1 MGGGIPMRER
11 EYHRPVL
18 VSAVLG
24 HLLGEAGLYLDGT
37 VGGGGHSAAILS
49 RCPDCR
55 LIAVDRDREA
65 LAAAR
70 ARLARFGDRVRLA
83 HLSFQSVAGVA
94 EVRVEGLAGALL
106 DLGASSHQLDR
117 DRRGFS
123 FRRGVAL
130 DMRMDQE
137 GGGGAAA
144 FLASAPR
151 RELFDALRAGDSP
164 RPGALAARIV
174 RGGATKA
181 PRTSDDLVAVL
192 ESVLRRRASHS
203 EKARLFQAIRIE
215 VNGEIDALRRGLP
228 AIRDVLR
235 PGAVL
240 VVISYH
246 STEDR
251 IVKRAFRE
259 WSDPS
264 RGLPP
269 GLPVREP
276 SGALGSS
283 LTAKPV
289 RPAREEVAENP
300 RARPARL
307 RAWRRAA

>member
-1 MGGGIPMRER
+1 MTGPD
-11 EYHRPVL
+11 YHRPAL

-24 HLLGEAGLYLDGT
+24 YLVGDPAGLYLDGT
-37 VGGGGHSAAILS
+37 VGGGGHAAAILT
-49 RCPDCR
+49 RCPQCR
-55 LIAVDRDREA
+55 LLGFDRDSEA

-70 ARLARFGDRVRLA
+70 TRLARFGDRVRLA
-83 HLSFQSVAGVA
+83 QLSFRRVADDT
-94 EVRVEGLAGALL
+94 EVRLERLAGALL
-106 DLGASSHQLDR
+106 DLGASSHQLDL

-123 FRRGVAL
+123 IRRGVRL

-137 GGGGAAA
+137 GGRDATA
-144 FLASAPR
+144 FLASVPR
-151 RELFDALRAGDSP
+151 RDLLNALRAGDAP
-164 RPGALAARIV
+164 RAGALAARIV
-174 RGGATKA
+174 RVRATRTL
-181 PRTSDDLVAVL
+181 RTSDDLVAAL
-192 ESVLRRRASHS
+192 ESVLRRPASHA
-203 EKARLFQAIRIE
+203 EKARLFQAVRIE

-240 VVISYH
+240 AVISYH
-246 STEDR
+246 SVEDR

-269 GLPVREP
+269 RLPLHELP
-276 SGALGSS
+276 GALGSV

-289 RPAREEVAENP
+289 RPGAEEVAENP